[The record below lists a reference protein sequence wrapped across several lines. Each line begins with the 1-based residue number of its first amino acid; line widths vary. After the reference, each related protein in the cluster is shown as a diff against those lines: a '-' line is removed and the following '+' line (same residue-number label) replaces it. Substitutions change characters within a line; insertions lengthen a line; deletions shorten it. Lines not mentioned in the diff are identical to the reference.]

1 MALGVTDRVIM
12 LENAIYSS
20 VSPEE
25 AAELIYQDEQRA
37 KEVAESLKLTAMDCM
52 ELGIVDQVVPE
63 PNQGAHRDH
72 HEASRL
78 LKRALLQNLAD
89 LQTISKRRRLRE
101 RTKKFRNMGEYSSRL
116 KSTISREVNSLRGTV
131 LRKVNELN
139 NDGSN

>member
-1 MALGVTDRVIM
+1 M
-12 LENAIYSS
+12 LENAIYSA

-37 KEVAESLKLTAMDCM
+37 KEVAGSLKLTAMDCM
-52 ELGIVDQVVPE
+52 DLDIVDQLVPE
-63 PNQGAHRDH
+63 PTQGAHKDH

-89 LQTISKRRRLRE
+89 LQAVSKRRRLRA

-116 KSTISREVNSLRGTV
+116 KSTISREVESLRGNV

-139 NDGSN
+139 KDEVD